1 LTTLLRHAL
10 RRFLGCCVLR
20 YRHVLMLLIE
30 TVSDV
35 LLLYP
40 VVVGERRTMLQDV
53 YGTEECYGAKEEE
66 KGFGGDYSWLE
77 EYLVR
82 LEGKEARQ
90 EYYAYV

>member
-1 LTTLLRHAL
+1 LI
-10 RRFLGCCVLR
+10 LGFGVLR
-20 YRHVLMLLIE
+20 YRIVPLLLIE
-30 TVSDV
+30 IVSDI

-40 VVVGERRTMLQDV
+40 VVGERRTMLQDV
-53 YGTEECYGAKEEE
+53 YGTEECYGAKEE
-66 KGFGGDYSWLE
+66 KVFGGDYSWLE

>member
-1 LTTLLRHAL
+1 
-10 RRFLGCCVLR
+10 
-20 YRHVLMLLIE
+20 MLLIE

-53 YGTEECYGAKEEE
+53 YGTEECYGAKEE

>member
-1 LTTLLRHAL
+1 
-10 RRFLGCCVLR
+10 
-20 YRHVLMLLIE
+20 MLLIE

-40 VVVGERRTMLQDV
+40 VVVGERRIMLHNI
-53 YGTEECYGAKEEE
+53 YGTEECYDAKEV
-66 KGFGGDYSWLE
+66 KGFEGDYSWLE

-90 EYYAYV
+90 EYYSYV